1 MNDKTT
7 KPNEEEESKENAPAP
22 TGGPEAEQLQQ
33 GLEKL
38 QQEVDKLGQ
47 ELENARKE
55 KDEVFS
61 RLQRVY
67 ADYANFQKRV
77 PKNIA
82 DTVAYEKERF
92 IRSFLPV
99 LDNFDRTLREAR
111 SAQNLEAVIQ
121 GVEIIRDQMLT
132 ILKSYG
138 VEPIESVNEK
148 FDPARHEAMVR
159 RSEPQ
164 KEDNVVLE
172 EFQKGYILNGR
183 VIRPSRVAI
192 NKVQAPAQ
200 TVPAQAPDPQQQTPP
215 SEGPAA
221 ESGTEATGAASEGER
236 STE

>member
-1 MNDKTT
+1 MNNKMT
-7 KPNEEEESKENAPAP
+7 KPNEEEEPKENAPA
-22 TGGPEAEQLQQ
+22 TSEQEAEHFRQE
-33 GLEKL
+33 LEKL
-38 QQEVDKLGQ
+38 QQEVGKLGQ

-111 SAQNLEAVIQ
+111 SAQNLEAVVQ
-121 GVEIIRDQMLT
+121 GVEITRNQMLT
-132 ILKSYG
+132 ILKSFG
-138 VEPIESVNEK
+138 VEPIESLQEK
-148 FDPARHEAMVR
+148 FDPARHEAIVR
-159 RSEPQ
+159 RSEPD
-164 KEDNVVLE
+164 KENDVVLE

-192 NKVQAPAQ
+192 NKVQAPAEA
-200 TVPAQAPDPQQQTPP
+200 VPARATDPQPQTSSTEERAP
-215 SEGPAA
+215 EQ
-221 ESGTEATGAASEGER
+221 GTEAAETVSEE
-236 STE
+236 

>member
-1 MNDKTT
+1 MDDKT
-7 KPNEEEESKENAPAP
+7 KQPNEQEEPKENESAD
-22 TGGPEAEQLQQ
+22 TYEAQM
-33 GLEKL
+33 EKL
-38 QQEVDKLGQ
+38 RQDLE
-47 ELENARKE
+47 ELRKE

-99 LDNFDRTLREAR
+99 LDNFDRTLREAQ
-111 SAQNLEAVIQ
+111 SASNIEAVVK
-121 GVEIIRDQMLT
+121 GVEIIRDQMLA

-148 FDPARHEAMVR
+148 FDPARHEAMLR
-159 RSEPQ
+159 RSEPG
-164 KEDNVVLE
+164 KEDDVVLE
-172 EFQKGYILNGR
+172 EYQRGYMLNDR

-192 NKVQAPAQ
+192 NKVQPSAAAASVRDPSPQ
-200 TVPAQAPDPQQQTPP
+200 SQAQAPEEQVPEQ
-215 SEGPAA
+215 
-221 ESGTEATGAASEGER
+221 GTEAAETASE
-236 STE
+236 